1 MTERK
6 GKVVGFELSSQQP
19 EKAASFYKD
28 VFGWEVEE
36 PSQGYAPIS
45 TGQENGVYGGIS
57 KGGADFPHG
66 VRIQVEVA
74 SIDETIAE
82 AEQNGAL
89 VVKGKMEYD
98 DFYLAYLVDPTGI
111 GFGLIEVKERSS

>member
-1 MTERK
+1 MTDRK

-19 EKAASFYKD
+19 EKAAAFYKG
-28 VFGWEVEE
+28 VFGWDVGE
-36 PSQGYAPIS
+36 SSWGYAPVS

-66 VRIQVEVA
+66 ARIQVEVA
-74 SIDETIAE
+74 SIDETMAE
-82 AEQNGAL
+82 AEQRGAL
-89 VVKGKMEYD
+89 VVKEKMEYE

-111 GFGLIEVKERSS
+111 GFGLIEQKVRSS